1 VTGRRCHISW
11 ERPDDDARECETTIG
26 DRKARER
33 DTSIRSE
40 RGESDNRRHQQS
52 ADKACFASPGE
63 APAASIERVGDITTN
78 SSEGIAKRAGTIPS
92 VPSSLSEKPRA

>member
-1 VTGRRCHISW
+1 MTGRRCHISW

-63 APAASIERVGDITTN
+63 PPAASIERIRDITT
-78 SSEGIAKRAGTIPS
+78 ETILKELRRGPAGCQ
-92 VPSSLSEKPRA
+92 LCQAL